1 MTERKKLAL
10 FGLIAASFA
19 LTSPAPAQEIKLTF
33 ADQGSPAGWGP
44 SHALK
49 PWLQQVEEA
58 TKGRVKFELFPSQ
71 TLLKGPD
78 MWKGVRDGVADMA
91 WCVQGYWPG
100 QTPLSEVMSLPF
112 LPITTAE
119 QGSEVYWKLYE
130 KFPSMQ
136 KEFGDIL
143 PLVLHT
149 SSSNMIVA
157 KKPVKTLEDL
167 KGLKLRMLAGPPT
180 EMLKTLGAEPASIPM
195 PEVYQAIDKGMV
207 DGTGAPWEAVHGYRL
222 YEVAKYFTEAPF
234 YGSAFSVCANRQ
246 KIESL
251 PKDVRDQIMS
261 VGGLAGAKFWGKNF
275 FDTAEQGA
283 LERAKAGSFE
293 INRYKISPEE
303 VARWRKIA
311 GEPLWEAWV
320 TKMEAKGLTDAR
332 AILATALDLL
342 KN

>member
-1 MTERKKLAL
+1 MTTCRKLAS
-10 FGLIAASFA
+10 FGLIAATFA
-19 LTSPAPAQEIKLTF
+19 LTGPAAAQEIKLTF

-49 PWLQQVEEA
+49 PWMQQVEQA
-58 TKGRVKFELFPSQ
+58 TKGRVTFEYFPSQ
-71 TLLKGPD
+71 ALLKGAD
-78 MWKGVRDGVADMA
+78 MWRGVREGVADVA

-136 KEFGDIL
+136 KEFGEII

-149 SSSNMIVA
+149 SSANMIMT

-167 KGLKLRMLAGPPT
+167 RGLKLRILNGPPA
-180 EMLKTLGAEPASIPM
+180 EMLKALGAEPMNVPM
-195 PEVYQAIDKGMV
+195 PEVRQAIESGVV
-207 DGTGAPWEAVHGYRL
+207 DGTAGPWEAVHGYRL
-222 YEVAKYFTEAPF
+222 YESAKYFLEAPF
-234 YGSAFSVCANRQ
+234 YGSGFSVCANR
-246 KIESL
+246 KKFESL
-251 PKDVRDQIMS
+251 PADVRDQIMS
-261 VGGLAGAKFWGKNF
+261 VGGLAGARFWGKNF

-283 LERAKAGSFE
+283 LERAQAGNFAIE
-293 INRYKISPEE
+293 RYKVPAEE

-311 GEPLWEAWV
+311 GEPLWDAWAKKAEAS
-320 TKMEAKGLTDAR
+320 GQTDAR
-332 AILATALDLL
+332 TILNTALDLL

>member
-1 MTERKKLAL
+1 MTNSRKLAL

-19 LTSPAPAQEIKLTF
+19 MTSPAPAQEIKLTF

-44 SHALK
+44 AHALK
-49 PWLQQVEEA
+49 PWMQQVEEA
-58 TKGRVKFELFPSQ
+58 TKGRVKFEYFPSQ
-71 TLLKGPD
+71 TLLKGAD
-78 MWKGVRDGVADMA
+78 MWRGVREGVADVA
-91 WCVQGYWPG
+91 WCVMGYWPD

-112 LPITTAE
+112 LPITSAE

-130 KFPSMQ
+130 KFPAMQ
-136 KEFGDIL
+136 QEFGDVI

-149 SSSNMIVA
+149 SSANMIMA

-167 KGLKLRMLAGPPT
+167 KGLTLRILNGPPAA
-180 EMLKTLGAEPASIPM
+180 MLRALGGEPMTIPM
-195 PEVYQAIDKGMV
+195 PEVRQAIENGVV
-207 DGTGAPWEAVHGYRL
+207 DGTAGPWEAVHGYRL
-222 YEVAKYFTEAPF
+222 YEAAKYFVEAPF
-234 YGSAFSVCANRQ
+234 YGSSFSVCANRK

-251 PKDVRDQIMS
+251 PPDVREQIMS
-261 VGGLAGAKFWGKNF
+261 VGGLTGAKFWGKNF

-283 LERAKAGSFE
+283 LERARAGNFE
-293 INRYKISPEE
+293 IDRYKVPAEE

-320 TKMEAKGLTDAR
+320 KKLEAKGQTDAR
-332 AILATALDLL
+332 AVLDTALELL